1 MYDIV
6 IVGGGAAGI
15 TAAIYALRA
24 GMNIV
29 LLEKMGVGGQ
39 IILTEAVENYPG
51 FSFISGPELMDK
63 FEKHAK
69 KFGLEIIYEEAK
81 RIEFDEQLHRVVT
94 DENTFETRSV
104 IVGMGSVPKKLNV
117 PGEEKLIGRGVSFC
131 AVCDGPFFKDREVA
145 VIGGGDAAVKEAI
158 YLTKEGYD
166 LMRQELDNV
175 EKTLY
180 EEIPEKLKA
189 SKMNGGD
196 LRENKEYMY
205 LQSQQ
210 QYYEREVRRLTS
222 ILESAEVLPEE
233 DISKDEIGIGSRF
246 ILQDLTIQ
254 ESGTFTLVSAPE
266 VDLEKGKISVAS
278 PVGQLLLGK
287 KEGDRV
293 KAQLPWGAS
302 EFRVIAINQ

>member
-1 MYDIV
+1 
-6 IVGGGAAGI
+6 
-15 TAAIYALRA
+15 
-24 GMNIV
+24 MN
-29 LLEKMGVGGQ
+29 
-39 IILTEAVENYPG
+39 
-51 FSFISGPELMDK
+51 
-63 FEKHAK
+63 
-69 KFGLEIIYEEAK
+69 
-81 RIEFDEQLHRVVT
+81 
-94 DENTFETRSV
+94 
-104 IVGMGSVPKKLNV
+104 
-117 PGEEKLIGRGVSFC
+117 
-131 AVCDGPFFKDREVA
+131 
-145 VIGGGDAAVKEAI
+145 KEAI
-158 YLTKEGYD
+158 YLTEEGYS

-175 EKTLY
+175 EKILY

-222 ILESAEVLPEE
+222 ILEAAEILPEE
-233 DISKDEIGIGSRF
+233 DISKDQIGIGSRF
-246 ILQDLTIQ
+246 ILQDLTIR

-287 KEGDRV
+287 KEGDKV
-293 KAQLPWGAS
+293 KAELPWGIS

>member
-1 MYDIV
+1 M
-6 IVGGGAAGI
+6 
-15 TAAIYALRA
+15 
-24 GMNIV
+24 
-29 LLEKMGVGGQ
+29 
-39 IILTEAVENYPG
+39 
-51 FSFISGPELMDK
+51 
-63 FEKHAK
+63 K
-69 KFGLEIIYEEAK
+69 K
-81 RIEFDEQLHRVVT
+81 
-94 DENTFETRSV
+94 ET
-104 IVGMGSVPKKLNV
+104 
-117 PGEEKLIGRGVSFC
+117 
-131 AVCDGPFFKDREVA
+131 
-145 VIGGGDAAVKEAI
+145 I

-166 LMRQELDNV
+166 LMRQELDHV

-180 EEIPEKLKA
+180 EEIPDKLKA

-222 ILESAEVLPEE
+222 VLEAAEVLPEE

-293 KAQLPWGAS
+293 KAHLLWGTT
-302 EFRVIAINQ
+302 EFSVIALNP